1 MFTRE
6 HAGWP
11 RTIQNSCFIHLT
23 AMERKTYI
31 VLKLS
36 FFSQQSKDRARLF
49 GSSKVPGNVS
59 PAKPTQI
66 QLVQNPV
73 SISHHHTL
81 HPASPDSLS
90 LLRERSRT
98 QAMPASLHLKGK
110 VAKKKI
116 LNELLWVPL
125 HFHQYKQ
132 VATVNEFLYWNNNSK
147 TLCLK
152 NTAYL
157 PTKQQ
162 SYFTELIFRIHC
174 VRSLMVCYIFPHFKY
189 LEN

>member
-1 MFTRE
+1 MLLCNSHVYQRTR
-6 HAGWP
+6 WV
-11 RTIQNSCFIHLT
+11 TQNNPEQLLHTFDSNGKKNIHSF
-23 AMERKTYI
+23 KTQ
-31 VLKLS
+31 L
-36 FFSQQSKDRARLF
+36 FSQQSKDRARLF

-132 VATVNEFLYWNNNSK
+132 VATVNEFLY
-147 TLCLK
+147 
-152 NTAYL
+152 
-157 PTKQQ
+157 
-162 SYFTELIFRIHC
+162 
-174 VRSLMVCYIFPHFKY
+174 
-189 LEN
+189 